1 MPKRK
6 SQTVRQPTG
15 IADGLH
21 VASLNHILNNKSMG
35 NKTFE
40 RLAVMLM
47 MAILMCLLFCAYLLV
62 QLSNKQYKNGTV
74 AQSTQTDDGASKL
87 KNKWT
92 LVIDTAA
99 RSTTLKSKK

>member
-1 MPKRK
+1 
-6 SQTVRQPTG
+6 
-15 IADGLH
+15 
-21 VASLNHILNNKSMG
+21 MG

-62 QLSNKQYKNGTV
+62 QLSNKQYKNGRV
-74 AQSTQTDDGASKL
+74 AQSTQTDDGTSQL
-87 KNKWT
+87 QNKWV
-92 LVIDTAA
+92 LVFDTAA

>member
-1 MPKRK
+1 MPR
-6 SQTVRQPTG
+6 QNNPGANQPTG

-21 VASLNHILNNKSMG
+21 VASLNHTLNNKSMG

-62 QLSNKQYKNGTV
+62 QLSKIHPKNVEVTHYN
-74 AQSTQTDDGASKL
+74 QSDDVVSQL
-87 KNKWT
+87 QNKWA
-92 LVIDTAA
+92 LVIDTTA
-99 RSTTLKSKK
+99 RSTTLK